1 MSASTMGSRL
11 GVENVLT
18 IAAQDIQVG
27 AVGEQADVTVGAD
40 ERETVV
46 TQTVVMT
53 DGVRRASERVGG
65 SLVDTSDSYTGS
77 VPMPAGPAIVAV
89 TADGD

>member
-1 MSASTMGSRL
+1 MSALTMGSRL

-53 DGVRRASERVGG
+53 DGVRKRRWLAGG
-65 SLVDTSDSYTGS
+65 YVGS
-77 VPMPAGPAIVAV
+77 VHGFC
-89 TADGD
+89 ADACRARHCRGHP